1 MIAAQKYF
9 KQNLQPTEIPSQ
21 KENEF
26 TKCHYVKKKQFET
39 KRKIKTLLSQMKTK
53 HKNNTQQKRK
63 KLEKF
68 FLHFYLIIS
77 FLQKKTYFRCFILND
92 PIKNSMNIQ

>member
-26 TKCHYVKKKQFET
+26 TKCHYVKKKNSLKQKE
-39 KRKIKTLLSQMKTK
+39 KSK
-53 HKNNTQQKRK
+53 HYYHK
-63 KLEKF
+63 
-68 FLHFYLIIS
+68 
-77 FLQKKTYFRCFILND
+77 
-92 PIKNSMNIQ
+92 